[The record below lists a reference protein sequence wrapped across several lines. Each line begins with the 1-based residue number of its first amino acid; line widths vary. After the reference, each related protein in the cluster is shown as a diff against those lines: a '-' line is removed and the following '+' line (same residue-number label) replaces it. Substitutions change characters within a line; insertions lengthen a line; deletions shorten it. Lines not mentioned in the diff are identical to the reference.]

1 MKSQLLVIGCFVLTI
16 TSISTLLMNT
26 NLGNVRAFDNST
38 RNNSTSI
45 QEAKLYV
52 DDAIQSLQQTQ
63 DTKTS
68 IALLKLADQR
78 LGSLI
83 QPAIGNATKLLDYV
97 NSTYGIKMQY
107 GSDWG
112 VEGTSSSPVIATFF
126 PQRNNPGNV
135 IVDVAINDLNTN
147 LTADEYLNKLMHE
160 IANPNIKF
168 TIHTTNNVTLAG
180 HPGFL
185 LSGTFKRNPSSNALE
200 WFSNIGTI
208 IGNKVYS
215 ILYYSPE
222 KTYPVYHPTY
232 LQMIRSFA
240 LIPPYMCPPYIVC
253 YPITP

>member
-1 MKSQLLVIGCFVLTI
+1 MKSELLIIGCFVLTI
-16 TSISTLLMNT
+16 TSISALLMNT
-26 NLGNVRAFDNST
+26 NLGNASGIDNST
-38 RNNSTSI
+38 RGNSTSI

-78 LGSLI
+78 LGTLI
-83 QPAIGNATKLLDYV
+83 QPSVGNATKLLDYV

-135 IVDVAINDLNTN
+135 IVDVAINNLNTN
-147 LTADEYLNKLMHE
+147 LTANEYLNKLMQE
-160 IANPNIKF
+160 IANPNVKL

-185 LSGTFKRNPSSNALE
+185 LIGTFKRNPSSNALE
-200 WFSNIGTI
+200 WFSNIGAI

-215 ILYYSPE
+215 VLYYSPE

-232 LQMIRSFA
+232 IQMIRSFT

>member
-1 MKSQLLVIGCFVLTI
+1 MKSQLLVIVCLVVTM
-16 TSISTLLMNT
+16 TSIATLLMNT
-26 NLGNVRAFDNST
+26 NLGNVKAFDNST
-38 RNNSTSI
+38 RGNSTSI

-78 LGSLI
+78 LGTLI
-83 QPAIGNATKLLDYV
+83 QPILGNATKSLDYV

-112 VEGTSSSPVIATFF
+112 VQGTGSSPVIATFF

-147 LTADEYLNKLMHE
+147 LTAEQYLNKLMHE
-160 IANPNIKF
+160 IANPNLKF
-168 TIHTTNNVTLAG
+168 TIHTTNNVTLAN

-185 LSGTFKRNPSSNALE
+185 LSGTFKRNSSSNALE

-232 LQMIRSFA
+232 LQMIRSFE
-240 LIPPYMCPPYIVC
+240 LTPPYMCPAYIVC

>member
-1 MKSQLLVIGCFVLTI
+1 MKSDLLVIGCFVLTI

-26 NLGNVRAFDNST
+26 NLRNASAIDNST
-38 RNNSTSI
+38 RGNSTSI

-63 DTKTS
+63 DTKTA

-78 LGSLI
+78 LGTLI
-83 QPAIGNATKLLDYV
+83 QPNVGNATKLLDYV

-135 IVDVAINDLNTN
+135 IVDVAINDLKTN
-147 LTADEYLNKLMHE
+147 LTADEYLNRLMHE

-180 HPGFL
+180 HPGYL
-185 LSGTFKRNPSSNALE
+185 LAGTFKRNPSSNALE

-215 ILYYSPE
+215 IVYFSPE
-222 KTYPVYHPTY
+222 QTYPVYHPTY
-232 LQMIRSFA
+232 LQMIRSLE
-240 LIPPYMCPPYIVC
+240 LIPPYMCPTYIVR
-253 YPITP
+253 YPNTP

>member
-1 MKSQLLVIGCFVLTI
+1 MKSELLIIGCFVLTI
-16 TSISTLLMNT
+16 TSISALLMNT
-26 NLGNVRAFDNST
+26 NLGNASGIDNST
-38 RNNSTSI
+38 RGNSTSI

-78 LGSLI
+78 LGTLI
-83 QPAIGNATKLLDYV
+83 QPSVGNATKLLDYV

-135 IVDVAINDLNTN
+135 IVDVAINNLNTN
-147 LTADEYLNKLMHE
+147 LTANEYLNKLMQE
-160 IANPNIKF
+160 IANPNVKL

-180 HPGFL
+180 HPGFFL
-185 LSGTFKRNPSSNALE
+185 VGTRNPSSNALE
-200 WFSNIGTI
+200 WFSNIGAI

-215 ILYYSPE
+215 ILYHSPVQ
-222 KTYPVYHPTY
+222 THLVYYPTY
-232 LQMIRSFA
+232 LQMIRSFE
-240 LIPPYMCPPYIVC
+240 LIP
-253 YPITP
+253 

>member
-1 MKSQLLVIGCFVLTI
+1 
-16 TSISTLLMNT
+16 
-26 NLGNVRAFDNST
+26 
-38 RNNSTSI
+38 
-45 QEAKLYV
+45 
-52 DDAIQSLQQTQ
+52 
-63 DTKTS
+63 
-68 IALLKLADQR
+68 
-78 LGSLI
+78 
-83 QPAIGNATKLLDYV
+83 
-97 NSTYGIKMQY
+97 
-107 GSDWG
+107 
-112 VEGTSSSPVIATFF
+112 
-126 PQRNNPGNV
+126 
-135 IVDVAINDLNTN
+135 VDVAINDLNTN

>member
-1 MKSQLLVIGCFVLTI
+1 MQ
-16 TSISTLLMNT
+16 
-26 NLGNVRAFDNST
+26 
-38 RNNSTSI
+38 
-45 QEAKLYV
+45 
-52 DDAIQSLQQTQ
+52 
-63 DTKTS
+63 
-68 IALLKLADQR
+68 
-78 LGSLI
+78 LI
-83 QPAIGNATKLLDYV
+83 QPSVENATKLLDYV

-135 IVDVAINDLNTN
+135 IVDVAINNLNTN
-147 LTADEYLNKLMHE
+147 LTTDEYLNKLMQE
-160 IANPNIKF
+160 IANRNIKF
-168 TIHTTNNVTLAG
+168 TVHTTNNVTLAG

-185 LSGTFKRNPSSNALE
+185 LAGTFKRNPSSNALE

>member
-1 MKSQLLVIGCFVLTI
+1 MKSELLVIGCFMLTI
-16 TSISTLLMNT
+16 TSISILLMNT
-26 NLGNVRAFDNST
+26 NLGNASAIDNST
-38 RNNSTSI
+38 RGNSTSI

-78 LGSLI
+78 LGTLI
-83 QPAIGNATKLLDYV
+83 PAVGNATKLLDYV

-147 LTADEYLNKLMHE
+147 LTADQYLNKLMQE

-180 HPGFL
+180 HPGYL
-185 LSGTFKRNPSSNALE
+185 LAGTFKRNPSSNALE

-222 KTYPVYHPTY
+222 QTYPVYHPTY
-232 LQMIRSFA
+232 RQMIRTFQ
-240 LIPPYMCPPYIVC
+240 LIPPYMCPAFIVC
-253 YPITP
+253 YSNPP

>member
-1 MKSQLLVIGCFVLTI
+1 
-16 TSISTLLMNT
+16 MNT
-26 NLGNVRAFDNST
+26 NLGNASAIDNST
-38 RNNSTSI
+38 RGNSTSI

-78 LGSLI
+78 LGTLI
-83 QPAIGNATKLLDYV
+83 PAVGNATKLLDYV

-107 GSDWG
+107 GSDWS

-126 PQRNNPGNV
+126 PQGNNPGNV

-147 LTADEYLNKLMHE
+147 LTTDQYLNKLMQE

-168 TIHTTNNVTLAG
+168 TIHTTNNVTLAN

-185 LSGTFKRNPSSNALE
+185 LAGTFKRNPSSNALE

-240 LIPPYMCPPYIVC
+240 LIPPYMCPAYIVC
-253 YPITP
+253 YPNTP

>member
-1 MKSQLLVIGCFVLTI
+1 MKSQLLVIGCFVLII

-38 RNNSTSI
+38 RDNSTSI

-78 LGSLI
+78 LGTLI
-83 QPAIGNATKLLDYV
+83 PTVGNATELLNYV

-126 PQRNNPGNV
+126 PQGNNPGNV
-135 IVDVAINDLNTN
+135 IVDVTINNLNTN
-147 LTADEYLNKLMHE
+147 LTTDEYLNKLMLQEGRALRESYISSYGHE
-160 IANPNIKF
+160 CC
-168 TIHTTNNVTLAG
+168 L
-180 HPGFL
+180 
-185 LSGTFKRNPSSNALE
+185 
-200 WFSNIGTI
+200 
-208 IGNKVYS
+208 
-215 ILYYSPE
+215 
-222 KTYPVYHPTY
+222 
-232 LQMIRSFA
+232 
-240 LIPPYMCPPYIVC
+240 
-253 YPITP
+253 

>member
-1 MKSQLLVIGCFVLTI
+1 MKSQLLVIGCFVLAI

-38 RNNSTSI
+38 KGNSTSI

-83 QPAIGNATKLLDYV
+83 PTVGNATELLNYV

-135 IVDVAINDLNTN
+135 IVDVAINNLNTN
-147 LTADEYLNKLMHE
+147 LTADQYLNKLMQE

-168 TIHTTNNVTLAG
+168 TIHTTNNVTLAN

-232 LQMIRSFA
+232 LQMIRSFQ
-240 LIPPYMCPPYIVC
+240 ITPPYMCPAYIVC

>member
-1 MKSQLLVIGCFVLTI
+1 MKSELLVIGCFVLTI

-26 NLGNVRAFDNST
+26 NLGNASAIDNST
-38 RNNSTSI
+38 RGNSTSI

-78 LGSLI
+78 LGTLI
-83 QPAIGNATKLLDYV
+83 PAVGNATKLLDYV

-135 IVDVAINDLNTN
+135 IVDVAIDNLNTN
-147 LTADEYLNKLMHE
+147 LTTDQYLNKLMKE

-168 TIHTTNNVTLAG
+168 NLHTTNNVTLAN

-185 LSGTFKRNPSSNALE
+185 LTGTFKRNPSSNALE

-240 LIPPYMCPPYIVC
+240 LIPPYMCPAYIMC
-253 YPITP
+253 YPNTP

>member
-1 MKSQLLVIGCFVLTI
+1 
-16 TSISTLLMNT
+16 MNT
-26 NLGNVRAFDNST
+26 NLGNARAFNNST
-38 RNNSTSI
+38 RDNSTSI

-78 LGSLI
+78 LGTLI
-83 QPAIGNATKLLDYV
+83 PTVGNTTELLNYV

-135 IVDVAINDLNTN
+135 IVDVTINDLNKN
-147 LTADEYLNKLMHE
+147 LTADQYLNKLMHE
-160 IANPNIKF
+160 IANPNVKF
-168 TIHTTNNVTLAG
+168 TIHTTNNVTLAN